1 MPPTVTTGQVG
12 TTDVLS
18 NQLVIDMG
26 TRVFQ
31 YDPPGAPMMTVL
43 SKRAQVSPA
52 SSTKVE
58 WMEDEPIPYWFQ
70 ASTSYNSSAT
80 SIVTSTDPAAIRP
93 GALLKV
99 VSTDEVIRVTAVNT
113 STDTLTVTRGY
124 VGSAASIPS
133 GAWLLNLSVAEAE
146 GDVSPDALATVKVA
160 KFNYT
165 AIVKTPVHM
174 SNTVLAVKH
183 YSGDERN
190 YQRRKAGEAHARRWE
205 EIMLHGRA
213 KLDTSTASKPI
224 RFAGGIDEIISTNAL
239 AAGGTLTESEF
250 VDFVGDCFR
259 YSVNPG
265 RNSKLLLA
273 SRELIATIN
282 SWGLGKLQTNSQA
295 SATYGFSVSTYISGF
310 GDLNVI
316 HHPLLENGYAGYGY
330 IIDPDGVIFRP
341 LRNTQLH
348 TEIQDP
354 SEDGVKDEY
363 RTEASF
369 QFALEKAHGK
379 ITGVTY

>member
-70 ASTSYNSSAT
+70 ANTSYNSSAT

-99 VSTDEVIRVTAVNT
+99 VSTGEVIRVTAVNT

-124 VGSAASIPS
+124 VGSADSIAS

-239 AAGGTLTESEF
+239 AAGGTLTGSELNTLATT
-250 VDFVGDCFR
+250 GW
-259 YSVNPG
+259 
-265 RNSKLLLA
+265 RNSVGRIRARAA
-273 SRELIATIN
+273 SMAAPRA
-282 SWGLGKLQTNSQA
+282 
-295 SATYGFSVSTYISGF
+295 
-310 GDLNVI
+310 
-316 HHPLLENGYAGYGY
+316 
-330 IIDPDGVIFRP
+330 
-341 LRNTQLH
+341 
-348 TEIQDP
+348 
-354 SEDGVKDEY
+354 
-363 RTEASF
+363 ASF
-369 QFALEKAHGK
+369 ALILNASF
-379 ITGVTY
+379 I